1 MQKGKEATL
10 QHTKN
15 LALRKIYL
23 DGQADRHRDDFFT
36 PDPRSYVFN
45 KFCLSFDLGTNN

>member
-10 QHTKN
+10 QHSN
-15 LALRKIYL
+15 YLALRKIYL
-23 DGQADRHRDDFFT
+23 DGQADSHRDDLSA
-36 PDPRSYVFN
+36 PDPRSHVFN